1 MDTIPITPAPIATA
15 PLLCPQCHQPILAS
29 EYFCPNCG
37 KRLSEPPLS
46 TSVGAQA
53 WLYAFSIV
61 LPMICFLAVT
71 KWQGIKYAKSLDPKA
86 RQIGYAAI
94 AILTISTIVTFY
106 YAYVLIEQQVQA
118 GINQAT
124 QLESF

>member
-1 MDTIPITPAPIATA
+1 MDTIPVIPSM
-15 PLLCPQCHQPILAS
+15 PLLCPQCHQPILPTY
-29 EYFCPNCG
+29 YFCPNCG
-37 KRLSEPPLS
+37 KKLNEPGLS
-46 TSVGAQA
+46 TTVGAQA

-61 LPMICFLAVT
+61 LPIICFLAVT

-94 AILTISTIVTFY
+94 ALLTISTIVTFW
-106 YAYVLIEQQVQA
+106 YAAVWINQQIQA
-118 GINQAT
+118 GVSQAT